1 MSIRKGE
8 TMKTLKKLF
17 GGINLTWIKI
27 IIFAV
32 VAGVYTAA
40 MAMIPAAKDTSFADI
55 TISFE
60 VWILFGI
67 IIIMNSKSAVDSAL
81 KCFVFFLI
89 SQPLVYLIQDMI
101 YHNNLFS
108 KYYRFWIM
116 WTIATIPM
124 GFIGYY
130 MKKNKWW
137 GLLILA
143 PMMVFLGLFYNEY
156 LGRTMYAFPHHL
168 LTCVFCFLTLIIYP
182 IAIFDE
188 KKIKVAGI
196 TISILIIAA
205 MTVLA
210 IGKPP
215 VYNTTIL
222 VNGDENHF
230 DDTYKVYLADETFG
244 KLYIVYEDGIEDY
257 MVNAE
262 FRKSGKTEVVLVAP
276 DGKETVYEIEI
287 KDHSY
292 DINKK

>member
-1 MSIRKGE
+1 
-8 TMKTLKKLF
+8 
-17 GGINLTWIKI
+17 
-27 IIFAV
+27 
-32 VAGVYTAA
+32 
-40 MAMIPAAKDTSFADI
+40 
-55 TISFE
+55 
-60 VWILFGI
+60 
-67 IIIMNSKSAVDSAL
+67 
-81 KCFVFFLI
+81 
-89 SQPLVYLIQDMI
+89 
-101 YHNNLFS
+101 
-108 KYYRFWIM
+108 M

-143 PMMVFLGLFYNEY
+143 PMMVFPGLFYNEY

-168 LTCVFCFLTLIIYP
+168 LICVFCFLTLIIYP

-262 FRKSGKTEVVLVAP
+262 FRKSGKTDVVLVAP